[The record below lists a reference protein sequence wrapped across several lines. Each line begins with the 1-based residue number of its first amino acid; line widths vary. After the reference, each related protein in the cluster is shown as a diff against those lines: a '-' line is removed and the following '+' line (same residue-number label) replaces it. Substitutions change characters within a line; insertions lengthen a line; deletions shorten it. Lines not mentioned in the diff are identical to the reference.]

1 MQGKQLTPSRWRCVF
16 ADLSPCCVLL
26 RGSALAVLICMRDSL
41 LQGPITSTHIAS
53 IIKFRMDGWLEKARE
68 YCSDR
73 AREEADRDIVG
84 GIIFHIANPRTYW
97 TDANQFLGWWKNNIE
112 RKLRFREIENEAS
125 SDLSSLISRKQ
136 DEMKLQRVRWCQRLV
151 TLVRE
156 IKSIVG
162 GHQSQS
168 QHSSGP
174 RPMAALM
181 ASYSAAAAASAS
193 AAAMATGASPV
204 AASPSPTA
212 FAGTSSA
219 VSMTHT
225 APVMAAS
232 EMPTAVKAAAD
243 MTTTPDALA
252 GSTSFVSD
260 DGGGGDGDQPL
271 STTAITHHVDEST
284 DRIPPA
290 TSEASP
296 PNLSTAAVTTAPP
309 SFPDIYDEK
318 QFVLRLFDVVSD
330 ETISSLHWYSDAASF
345 FVLDPSLFVYRTL
358 PKHFK
363 RKFCSPSSS
372 SPPPVPNRVCV
383 RVFYLLFYAGSDDG
397 EPFPAA
403 AVGSRLHR
411 ADRGSYPNLSPSVV
425 RERTPRMGS
434 AHGAG
439 PHERSHRTRSDAANR
454 PGATAAATATVAR

>member
-1 MQGKQLTPSRWRCVF
+1 
-16 ADLSPCCVLL
+16 
-26 RGSALAVLICMRDSL
+26 MRDSL

-73 AREEADRDIVG
+73 TREEADRDIVG

-162 GHQSQS
+162 GHQSQT
-168 QHSSGP
+168 QPSSGQ

-181 ASYSAAAAASAS
+181 ASYSAAAAAAAS
-193 AAAMATGASPV
+193 AAAVATGASPV
-204 AASPSPTA
+204 AASPSPTT
-212 FAGTSSA
+212 FAGTSSGG
-219 VSMTHT
+219 SMTHV
-225 APVMAAS
+225 APVTAAS
-232 EMPTAVKAAAD
+232 EVPTAVIAAAD
-243 MTTTPDALA
+243 MTATPDALA
-252 GSTSFVSD
+252 GPPSFVVD
-260 DGGGGDGDQPL
+260 NGGDGGDQP
-271 STTAITHHVDEST
+271 SSTAAITTASAAAHHVDAST
-284 DRIPPA
+284 GPA

-296 PNLSTAAVTTAPP
+296 RSLSTVAVTTAPP
-309 SFPDIYDEK
+309 SSSIDVYEEK
-318 QFVLRLFDVVSD
+318 HFILRLFDVVSD
-330 ETISSLHWYSDAASF
+330 DAVSSLHWYSDGASF

-363 RKFCSPSSS
+363 RKFFFC
-372 SPPPVPNRVCV
+372 
-383 RVFYLLFYAGSDDG
+383 
-397 EPFPAA
+397 
-403 AVGSRLHR
+403 
-411 ADRGSYPNLSPSVV
+411 VV
-425 RERTPRMGS
+425 RR
-434 AHGAG
+434 
-439 PHERSHRTRSDAANR
+439 R
-454 PGATAAATATVAR
+454 PVLRRLCLTVVFALRCQ